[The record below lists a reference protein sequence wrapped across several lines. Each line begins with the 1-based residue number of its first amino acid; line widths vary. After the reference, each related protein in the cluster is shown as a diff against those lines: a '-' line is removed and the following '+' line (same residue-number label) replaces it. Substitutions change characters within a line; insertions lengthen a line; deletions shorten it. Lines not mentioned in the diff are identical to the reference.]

1 MSAVVERVG
10 DQPVLTEP
18 RSDVIVAAGVFAQ
31 PVREDDYRA
40 RCDVGSPDVV
50 DDAHTAHAVEAPFG
64 TGGCHQGQRRPNP
77 PARPRS
83 RRRVGRLSDAVRK
96 LARVSLLA
104 EDPTEDTARE
114 GDANF
119 SASAEPYRRELLA
132 HCYRMTGSLHDAE
145 DLVQETFLRAW
156 KAYDRFEGKSSVRTW
171 LHRIATNTCLTALE
185 GRQRRP
191 LPTGLGAPSSDPT
204 AELVERTE
212 VPWLEPLPDVSDDP
226 ADPSDPSVIVSTRES
241 VRLAFVAA
249 LQHLSPRQ
257 RAVLVLREVLQWKA
271 AEVAEAIGASTAAV
285 NSLLQR
291 ARSQLEAA
299 GPSSEDQ
306 LTEPDSADA
315 QDRLSDYIAAFEAY
329 DIDRL
334 AELFTREAIW
344 EMPPFV
350 GWYQGPQAIATLI
363 HQQCPAQAPGD
374 MRLIPLT
381 ANGQPAA
388 AMYMR
393 DGEKHLPFQLHVL
406 DMRADGVSHV
416 VAFLDTTLF
425 AKFGL
430 PAHL

>member
-1 MSAVVERVG
+1 M
-10 DQPVLTEP
+10 
-18 RSDVIVAAGVFAQ
+18 
-31 PVREDDYRA
+31 
-40 RCDVGSPDVV
+40 
-50 DDAHTAHAVEAPFG
+50 
-64 TGGCHQGQRRPNP
+64 
-77 PARPRS
+77 
-83 RRRVGRLSDAVRK
+83 GRMSDAVRK

-104 EDPTEDTARE
+104 EDFASDD
-114 GDANF
+114 DADF
-119 SASAEPYRRELLA
+119 SAAAEPYRRELLA

-156 KAYDRFEGKSSVRTW
+156 KAFDRFEGKSSVRTW

-204 AELVERTE
+204 GELVERTE
-212 VPWLEPLPDVSDDP
+212 VPWLEPLPELVEDP
-226 ADPSDPSVIVSTRES
+226 ADPAVVVGSRES

-257 RAVLVLREVLQWKA
+257 RAVLLLREVLQWRA

-291 ARSQLEAA
+291 ARSQLDAV
-299 GPSSEDQ
+299 GPSSEDR
-306 LTEPDSADA
+306 LIALDSADA
-315 QDRLSDYIAAFEAY
+315 QDRLTDYIAAFEAY
-329 DIDRL
+329 DVDRL
-334 AELFTREAIW
+334 AELFTREAVW

-363 HQQCPAQAPGD
+363 HQQCPAEAPGD

-393 DGEKHLPFQLHVL
+393 DGDKHLPFQLHVL